1 MSRSRQFKWV
11 KKGIGQLEFK
21 IESSRKRAYERNI
34 KEARPCR
41 GLLALNELTK
51 HYYKAFSYLC

>member
-21 IESSRKRAYERNI
+21 IESQEKELMRGTSKKQGPVGAYW
-34 KEARPCR
+34 
-41 GLLALNELTK
+41 L
-51 HYYKAFSYLC
+51 

>member
-21 IESSRKRAYERNI
+21 IESSRKRAYERTS
-34 KEARPCR
+34 KKQGPVGAYW
-41 GLLALNELTK
+41 L
-51 HYYKAFSYLC
+51 